1 MERGKFGS
9 LLILRVSMETLDE
22 PVYPNIIVMFGDDGC
37 GPGEQSLGTN
47 VSFQNR
53 LMYFR
58 CPLAHFLAY
67 FRLWANVKH
76 TQLAISTVEH
86 VEGGWDYAQII

>member
-1 MERGKFGS
+1 MIIAVLENRAWPQMA
-9 LLILRVSMETLDE
+9 LLAL
-22 PVYPNIIVMFGDDGC
+22 FDD
-37 GPGEQSLGTN
+37 L
-47 VSFQNR
+47 
-53 LMYFR
+53 R

>member
-1 MERGKFGS
+1 
-9 LLILRVSMETLDE
+9 METQVNQFTQTFMIML
-22 PVYPNIIVMFGDDGC
+22 GDDDC
-37 GPGEQSLGTN
+37 CPGEQSLASN
-47 VSFQNR
+47 VFVE
-53 LMYFR
+53 LFDDLR

-67 FRLWANVKH
+67 FRFWANVKH